1 MSLWIITSSSDPV
14 TIKTDDF
21 KLVAFFTCLLG
32 NGLFSAKEW
41 TDGTARIVPF
51 FPDDRFDPWFVE
63 QFGAGYEISARSV
76 DKAELAAV
84 FDSVILGAPEDRVTA
99 EEEIEKVF
107 DPKGRKIAQRRI
119 NKSRA
124 VAGWQ
129 ICDEAEQWANRLR
142 VDAARERKRSGSIH

>member
-51 FPDDRFDPWFVE
+51 FPGDNFDPWFVE
-63 QFGAGYEISARSV
+63 QFGAGYEISGRSV
-76 DKAELAAV
+76 DKAELADV
-84 FDSVILGAPEDRVTA
+84 FDTVIVGPPASRAAA
-99 EEEIEKVF
+99 EEEIAKVF
-107 DPKGRKIAQRRI
+107 DPKGKKIAQRRI
-119 NKSRA
+119 NKKRA

-129 ICDEAEQWANRLR
+129 ICENAEKWADKLR
-142 VDAARERKRSGSIH
+142 VEAARERKRAGSKH